1 MRRSSFLTFVAA
13 LIPGVGYMYLGLM
26 KKGLEAL
33 AIYLLIEPVF
43 GVIGLGLAGILKI
56 IFWFYTFIDTFN
68 LANRIDQGEIIM
80 DSSFIMDKFVNNNGT
95 MANNFQASSKKLWNV
110 IGILFIII
118 GIMAILDKTL
128 VGLDVY
134 YYVKSV
140 MNKFLVPIILVLFGV
155 YILFKGNK
163 QNFKH

>member
-1 MRRSSFLTFVAA
+1 MRRSSFLTFLAA

-43 GVIGLGLAGILKI
+43 GIIGLGIAGILKI

-80 DSSFIMDKFVNNNGT
+80 DSSFIMDKFINNNGT
-95 MANNFQASSKKLWNV
+95 MTNNFQASSKKLWNV

-140 MNKFLVPIILVLFGV
+140 MNKFLVPIILILFGV

>member
-1 MRRSSFLTFVAA
+1 MRRSSLLTFLSA

-26 KKGLEAL
+26 RKGLEAL

-43 GVIGLGLAGILKI
+43 GIVGLGLGGILKI

-68 LANRIDQGEIIM
+68 LANRIDQGEIIL
-80 DSSFIMDKFVNNNGT
+80 DSSFVMDKFVNNNGT
-95 MANNFQASSKKLWNV
+95 TANNFKVSSKKLWNV
-110 IGILFIII
+110 IGVLFIIV
-118 GIMAILDKTL
+118 GIMAILDRTL

-134 YYVKSV
+134 YYVKSF
-140 MNKFLVPIILVLFGV
+140 MNKFLVPIILVSFGG

>member
-1 MRRSSFLTFVAA
+1 MRRSSVLTFLAA

-43 GVIGLGLAGILKI
+43 GIIGLGLAGILKI

-68 LANRIDQGEIIM
+68 LANRIDRGEIIM
-80 DSSFIMDKFVNNNGT
+80 DSSFIMDKFSNNNGT
-95 MANNFQASSKKLWNV
+95 ISNNFQANSKKLWNA

-128 VGLDVY
+128 VGLDIY

>member
-1 MRRSSFLTFVAA
+1 MRRSSFLTFLAA

-33 AIYLLIEPVF
+33 AVYLLIEPVF
-43 GVIGLGLAGILKI
+43 GIIGLGFAGILKI

-95 MANNFQASSKKLWNV
+95 IANNFQGSSKKLWNV

>member
-1 MRRSSFLTFVAA
+1 MRRSSLLTFLSA

-43 GVIGLGLAGILKI
+43 GIIGLGLAGILKI

-95 MANNFQASSKKLWNV
+95 TTNFEASSKKLWNI
-110 IGILFIII
+110 IGVLFIIV
-118 GIMAILDKTL
+118 GVMAILDKTL
-128 VGLDVY
+128 VGIDVY

-140 MNKFLVPIILVLFGV
+140 MNKFLVPIMLVLFGG
-155 YILFKGNK
+155 YILLKGNK
-163 QNFKH
+163 KNFKH

>member
-1 MRRSSFLTFVAA
+1 MRRSSFLTFLAA

-43 GVIGLGLAGILKI
+43 GIIGLGLAGILKI

-95 MANNFQASSKKLWNV
+95 IANNFQGSSKKLWNV